1 MSQRRRTL
9 AFVSVAVVALV
20 SAAVV
25 YGASGTSGVGR
36 VDPLVLNGR
45 APHSVELRVSLSTG
59 ASFTTSGTVAID
71 TSANALGAR
80 LLVPVLT
87 ADTEVDVRAT
97 GGHVYLTSPNLAD
110 ASGPVWY
117 TLATRWPSFAGL
129 SKFLLR
135 PNSSTLTL
143 LANASIAHAGYVT
156 TYEFNRSNVAL
167 GSLTSSHSPSNL
179 KGTLEIRLTTGAQG
193 EFTSLRVVIIS
204 ASATTTVQLDVVSYN
219 HSVSIAPPPLA
230 RARASASPLISQ
242 ILSSGALGS
251 LFVPTQLL
259 TLIRGAKVS

>member
-1 MSQRRRTL
+1 
-9 AFVSVAVVALV
+9 VAVVALV

-25 YGASGTSGVGR
+25 YGASGTSGVGG

-59 ASFTTSGTVAID
+59 TSFTTSGTVTIN

-117 TLATRWPSFAGL
+117 TLATHWPSFAGL

-135 PNSSTLTL
+135 PNPSTLTL
-143 LANASIAHAGYVT
+143 LANAKIVHAGYAT
-156 TYEFNRSNVAL
+156 TYEFKRSNVAL
-167 GSLTSSHSPSNL
+167 GSLTSTHSPKSL
-179 KGTLEIRLTTGAQG
+179 KGTLELHLTTGAQG
-193 EFTSLRVVIIS
+193 EFTSLRAIITS
-204 ASATTTVQLDVVSYN
+204 ASATTTVRLGVVSYN
-219 HSVSIAPPPLA
+219 HSVSITPPPA
-230 RARASASPLISQ
+230 TRARSSASPLISQ

-251 LFVPTQLL
+251 LYVPAQLL